1 MTRTDHPKVTN
12 DEARNV
18 VLVAAYGDAPDTG
31 PAFTEHIRSLGYA
44 SPARSDVLRWG
55 CCVIYDDEGAEWLA
69 WDAEEV
75 ADPVASP
82 R

>member
-1 MTRTDHPKVTN
+1 VNEHPKVTN

-18 VLVAAYGDAPDTG
+18 ELVAAYDDAPDTG
-31 PAFTEHIRSLGYA
+31 PVFTDHIRSLGYA
-44 SPARSDVLRWG
+44 PPSRPDVLRWG
-55 CCVIYDDEGAEWLA
+55 LCVIYDDEGTEWLA

-75 ADPVASP
+75 ADPVASA